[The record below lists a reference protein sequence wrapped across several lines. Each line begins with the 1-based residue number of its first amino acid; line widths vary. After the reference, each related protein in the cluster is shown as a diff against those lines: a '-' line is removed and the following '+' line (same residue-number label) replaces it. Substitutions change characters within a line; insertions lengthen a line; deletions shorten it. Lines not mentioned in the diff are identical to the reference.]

1 MIMKTMLVHA
11 DTATANVCNFF
22 NSSDRGTTL
31 YKFDGLMQ
39 PLLFD
44 GLMQPLFVDGLMQPL
59 LFFN

>member
-1 MIMKTMLVHA
+1 MH
-11 DTATANVCNFF
+11 NFF
-22 NSSDRGTTL
+22 TSSDRGTTL
-31 YKFDGLMQ
+31 YKVDGLMQPLLFDGLMQ